1 MQKTGRMDHLAPVAT
16 LARDLVRLDSRSAVP
31 NHAVADRIAH
41 ELRGFEVERLEF
53 TDPAGIPKC
62 VLVAARGTGGLALS
76 GHMDTVPETGWQDD
90 PWSGRIEGDL
100 LHGLGS
106 TDMKGPLAA
115 LVVAARALPDAV
127 PVALLIT
134 ADEETTKQGARLVVD
149 ASALARRFGPCG
161 ILVAEPTGMVP
172 VRGHRAHIA
181 FTATATGVQA
191 HSSTG
196 EGRNANW
203 DLLPFLVEMRAVFDR
218 LQADTSLHDPAYD
231 PPFSDF
237 NLVLDNHGAAVNVT
251 VPKATARIKFRYSA
265 SLDPMPIIDTVRAA
279 AARAGI
285 ELSEAREGSPPELP
299 AGHPLIR
306 QAAELTGLQPRTV
319 PFGTDAS
326 VLQSLAPCLVLGP
339 GDMRHA
345 HRPAEQVSL
354 SALAAAV
361 PTFMRLA
368 ERAASGM
375 PGHH

>member
-1 MQKTGRMDHLAPVAT
+1 MDHLAAVAT
-16 LARDLVRLDSRSAVP
+16 LAQDLVRLDNRSALS
-31 NHAVADRIAH
+31 NCAIADRIVR
-41 ELRGFEVERLEF
+41 ELDGFEIERLEF
-53 TDPAGIPKC
+53 TDPAGVPKC
-62 VLVAARGTGGLALS
+62 ALAAARGTAGLALS
-76 GHMDTVPETGWQDD
+76 GHMDTVPDTGWQDD
-90 PWSGRIEGDL
+90 PWSGRIEGGV
-100 LHGLGS
+100 LHGVGS
-106 TDMKGPLAA
+106 ADMKGPLAA
-115 LVVAARALPDAV
+115 LVVAARALPERV

-134 ADEETTKQGARLVVD
+134 TDEETTKQGARLIVD
-149 ASALARRFGPCG
+149 NSALARRFAPRG

-203 DLLPFLVEMRAVFDR
+203 TLLPFLADMHALFNR
-218 LQADTSLHDPAYD
+218 LRTDPALHDPAYD

-265 SLDPMPIIDTVRAA
+265 SLDPTPVIDAVRAA
-279 AARAGI
+279 AARAGV
-285 ELSEAREGSPPELP
+285 ELTEAREGSPPELP
-299 AGHPLIR
+299 ASHPLIR
-306 QAAELTGLQPRTV
+306 QAAELTGHPPRTV

-326 VLQSLAPCLVLGP
+326 VLQLMAPCLVLGP
-339 GDMRHA
+339 GDMRQA

-361 PTFMRLA
+361 PAFMQLA
-368 ERAASGM
+368 EWVA
-375 PGHH
+375 P